1 MQQHPLFTIYRRR
14 HLSEVTGYSMGYLCR
29 IATGGQPLS
38 RSFIE
43 RVCFTLKRPEE
54 ELFLPN
60 AAETHSST
68 DKSN

>member
-1 MQQHPLFTIYRRR
+1 MQQQHPLFTIYKRRY
-14 HLSEVTGYSMGYLCR
+14 LSKVTGYSVGYLCR

-43 RVCFTLKRPEE
+43 RVCFALKQTQE

-60 AAETHSST
+60 AAETH
-68 DKSN
+68 DKSK

>member
-1 MQQHPLFTIYRRR
+1 MQQHPLFAIYKRRY
-14 HLSEVTGYSMGYLCR
+14 LSEVTGYSVGYLCR

-43 RVCFTLKRPEE
+43 RVCFKLHQSEG

-60 AAETHSST
+60 AAETTSSI
-68 DKSN
+68 DKSK

>member
-1 MQQHPLFTIYRRR
+1 MQQQPIFGIYKRRY
-14 HLSEVTGYSMGYLCR
+14 LSKVTGYSVGYLCR
-29 IATGGQPLS
+29 MATGGQPLN

-60 AAETHSST
+60 AAEIDDDS
-68 DKSN
+68 K